1 LGGNAR
7 RKSCQQSVGPRWHP
21 SGNLAIAT
29 VHVIP
34 NRAEGP
40 VRNLLYAG
48 ADRTR
53 LPAVLDRSKTPEH
66 HESPARLC
74 FFHSICETDT
84 RSLITDHETTRPLT
98 TNHCPTPMGKIH
110 VLSETVAN
118 KIAAG
123 EVVERPASVVKE
135 LLENSLDAGATR
147 IRINVE
153 AGGKRLIQITD
164 NGCGMVRDDAML
176 AFERHAT
183 SKMKDAEDL
192 LSIATLGFRG
202 EALPA
207 IASVSRLRLETR
219 VAGEAAGTVVEI
231 NGGKIARVEEAGL
244 PEGTSITVR
253 DLFFNTPARKKFLKA
268 ESTELSHIASLVTH
282 YALAHPEKHF
292 ELHSATNAMLVAPAV
307 AGHSERVYQVF
318 GKETLEQ
325 LIPIA
330 AAQPLERVGLPQ
342 PPPWRR
348 EEVQTDE
355 DGAVQ
360 KKEPGEMRVSGFVSK
375 PEIQKL
381 NRNSIFVFVNGRL
394 IRDRLVQHGLTEAYR
409 NIIPPAVYPVV
420 LLFLELPAEE
430 VDVNVHP
437 SKTEVRFRQQSVM
450 HDFVRDSVRAALMKA
465 RPAPQF
471 VTEIRAHATAGEALT
486 PGSGWEASSAV
497 QSGEEIAAQAFAAGE
512 QASAGLYEPGA
523 GAGERFALQAP
534 LAPPISARFQFSGG
548 IAVEANAGIALARQL
563 ETIPDNGCAPALEVR
578 EEEPTLSSLG
588 TLKPLG
594 QIRNSFIL
602 AVNEDGLWIID
613 QHVAHE
619 RVLFERVL
627 KQRSAQRVE
636 SQRLLMPIIVE
647 LSPAQQAV
655 FTEISDELQHNGF
668 EVEAFGA
675 RSVAVKVAPAGVEAP
690 AVEHMLHE
698 LLELIS
704 REEQSLNLEKIRA
717 RIAASIACHAAIKV
731 NMPLEQN
738 KMDWLLAELA
748 KTDHP
753 MSCPH
758 GRPVVLRYS
767 VKDIQKAFKRI

>member
-1 LGGNAR
+1 
-7 RKSCQQSVGPRWHP
+7 
-21 SGNLAIAT
+21 
-29 VHVIP
+29 
-34 NRAEGP
+34 
-40 VRNLLYAG
+40 
-48 ADRTR
+48 
-53 LPAVLDRSKTPEH
+53 
-66 HESPARLC
+66 
-74 FFHSICETDT
+74 
-84 RSLITDHETTRPLT
+84 
-98 TNHCPTPMGKIH
+98 MGRIH

-118 KIAAG
+118 QIAAG

-135 LLENSLDAGATR
+135 MLENSLDAGATR
-147 IRINVE
+147 IKISVE
-153 AGGKRLIQITD
+153 AGGKKFIQIID

-183 SKMKDAEDL
+183 SKIKNAEDL
-192 LSIATLGFRG
+192 LSVATLGFRG
-202 EALPA
+202 EALPS

-219 VAGEAAGTVVEI
+219 AAEDPAGTVIEI

-244 PEGTSITVR
+244 PLGTSITVR

-292 ELHSATNAMLVAPAV
+292 ELHSASNAMLVAPPV
-307 AGHSERVYQVF
+307 AGQSERVYQVF
-318 GKETLEQ
+318 GKETLDQ
-325 LIPIA
+325 LIPVA
-330 AAQPLERVGLPQ
+330 ARQALEHVGLPQ

-348 EEVQTDE
+348 KVEDQDGEEV
-355 DGAVQ
+355 VSR
-360 KKEPGEMRVSGFVSK
+360 EPGEMRVHGFVSK

-394 IRDRLVQHGLTEAYR
+394 IRDRLVQHALTEAYR
-409 NIIPPAVYPVV
+409 NIIPPTVYPVV
-420 LLFLELPAEE
+420 LLFLELPAAE

-465 RPAPQF
+465 RPVPQF
-471 VTEIRAHATAGEALT
+471 VTEIRAHATASQALT
-486 PGSGWEASSAV
+486 PGAEWAPTSGALPASGSRLPG
-497 QSGEEIAAQAFAAGE
+497 SG
-512 QASAGLYEPGA
+512 LREPGA
-523 GAGERFALQAP
+523 DGRFALQEP
-534 LAPPISARFQFSGG
+534 MQPPISARFQFEGG
-548 IAVEANAGIALARQL
+548 IAVEANAAIPVARGLESIPIAPDFAATLTREEFARQ
-563 ETIPDNGCAPALEVR
+563 EFEAVPDHGCSPALDIS
-578 EEEPTLSSLG
+578 EEEPTLSALG

-602 AVNEDGLWIID
+602 AVNEDGLWIVD

-619 RVLFERVL
+619 RVLFERIL
-627 KQRSAQRVE
+627 KQRAAMKVE
-636 SQRLLMPIIVE
+636 SQRLLMPIVLE
-647 LSPAQQAV
+647 LFPAQQAV
-655 FTEISDELQHNGF
+655 FQEISDELARNGF
-668 EVEAFGA
+668 EAEPFGA
-675 RSVAVKVAPAGVEAP
+675 RSVAVKIAPAGVEAA
-690 AVEHMLHE
+690 AVEDMLHE
-698 LLELIS
+698 LLDQFS
-704 REEQSLNLEKIRA
+704 SEEQSLNLEKVRT

-738 KMDWLLAELA
+738 KMEWLLAELA